1 MPCKKKSQQTM
12 QSTEQT
18 LINNNPSVCNANF
31 KENICSDVQR
41 LNTSIIQMQRQLDKI
56 TSLLDSYKFE
66 TPKFND
72 GVATTTDRIS
82 KDTSKPCSSVPST
95 SPANQNHSGDSTKL
109 LYAEALSSNIE
120 TVVKSVVSESIKAQK
135 ADDLIN
141 STIIIYGMTESND
154 DSSKVFKLLQ
164 CDKFDDTIIKTIRLG
179 KKSTDSI
186 KTVKTQCRPV
196 KVELK
201 SKCDRDWVLK
211 HAKYLVKSFGNA
223 KISITKCL
231 NSFELDRIKQLRA
244 ECAKL
249 NSINPKVKEADG
261 CNKRENFF
269 VFNGRIMERLDDGRM
284 VRHTSNH
291 TSNATIQSSS
301 ISANASI
308 ERIQTSDCSLSTN
321 PKNLC

>member
-1 MPCKKKSQQTM
+1 MI
-12 QSTEQT
+12 
-18 LINNNPSVCNANF
+18 LA
-31 KENICSDVQR
+31 
-41 LNTSIIQMQRQLDKI
+41 
-56 TSLLDSYKFE
+56 KF
-66 TPKFND
+66 
-72 GVATTTDRIS
+72 S
-82 KDTSKPCSSVPST
+82 
-95 SPANQNHSGDSTKL
+95 
-109 LYAEALSSNIE
+109 
-120 TVVKSVVSESIKAQK
+120 
-135 ADDLIN
+135 
-141 STIIIYGMTESND
+141 
-154 DSSKVFKLLQ
+154 LQ
-164 CDKFDDTIIKTIRLG
+164 CDKFDDTIVKTIRLG

-186 KTVKTQCRPV
+186 KTVKTQCWPV

-211 HAKYLVKSFGNA
+211 HAKYLVKSFGNT

-244 ECAKL
+244 KCAKL

-261 CNKRENFF
+261 CNKHEKFF
-269 VFNGRIMERLDDGRM
+269 IFNGRIMERLDDGRM

-301 ISANASI
+301 ISATANI